1 MKIKAFTPTKLRLTL
16 SLCLVVLLIGGVGLF
31 MAGYGK
37 LKEFSTTTQDIANQA
52 QASQSS
58 IQDLTTTKKLLEQNS
73 NAVDRAK
80 RLVAES
86 QRYVYQDKIINDIN
100 AYATK
105 ANLSVTNINFSAPT
119 TTAVGGG
126 APNGVKSMTATVT
139 LRNPANYVDML
150 NFIHYIEQSLF
161 RMQVSQIGMSAA
173 ADSPDQVSGDVL
185 TIEVYVR

>member
-1 MKIKAFTPTKLRLTL
+1 MKSFTPSKLRLTL
-16 SLCLVVLLIGGVGLF
+16 SLCIVILLIGGIGLF
-31 MAGYGK
+31 MAGYSK
-37 LKEFSTTTQDIANQA
+37 LKEFSTTTQEIANQA

-73 NAVDRAK
+73 KAVERAK
-80 RLVAES
+80 ELVAES

-105 ANLSVTNINFSAPT
+105 ANLSVTNISFSEPT

-139 LRNPANYVDML
+139 LKNPANYTDML

-161 RMQVSQIGMSAA
+161 RMQVSRVGMSATS
-173 ADSPDQVSGDVL
+173 DNPDQVSGDVL